1 MRITNWAN
9 RSKSAVLE
17 MESAEGQGE
26 WESRKSIS
34 ALAKNEAWYCSTMV
48 VIETLHLLGLFA
60 TVKDETV
67 QVFSSFEKVG
77 L

>member
-1 MRITNWAN
+1 
-9 RSKSAVLE
+9 
-17 MESAEGQGE
+17 
-26 WESRKSIS
+26 
-34 ALAKNEAWYCSTMV
+34 MV